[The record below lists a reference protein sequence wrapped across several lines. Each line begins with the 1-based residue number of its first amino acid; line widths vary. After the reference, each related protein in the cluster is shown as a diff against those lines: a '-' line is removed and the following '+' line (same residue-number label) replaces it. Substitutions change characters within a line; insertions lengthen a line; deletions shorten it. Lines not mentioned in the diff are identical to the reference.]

1 MEQRR
6 LGRADLRVSVVGP
19 GCNNFGWKADLAGT
33 RSIIDRTFACG
44 INFLASWALTS
55 AELAEIDQLTIAHAT
70 PA

>member
-6 LGRADLRVSVVGP
+6 PGRTDLRVSVVGL
-19 GCNNFGWKADLAGT
+19 GCNNFGWKADLAET
-33 RSIIDRTFACG
+33 RSIIDRALACG

-55 AELAEIDQLTIAHAT
+55 AELAEIDRLTLAHAT